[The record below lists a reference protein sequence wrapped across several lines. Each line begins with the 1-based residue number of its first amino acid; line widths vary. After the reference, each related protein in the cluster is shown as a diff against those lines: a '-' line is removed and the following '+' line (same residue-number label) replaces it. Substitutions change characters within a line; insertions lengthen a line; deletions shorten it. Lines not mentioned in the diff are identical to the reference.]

1 MSNNIG
7 LSTVPVVP
15 GKWRTFAQDADGRT
29 IAVGEPQS
37 SQLAARGDFIVR
49 HPELFG
55 ILYDRVIDTDSEEGR
70 VGY

>member
-7 LSTVPVVP
+7 LSTVPVIP

-37 SQLAARGDFIVR
+37 SQLAARGDLMVR

-55 ILYDRVIDTDSEEGR
+55 ILHDRVIDTVSEEDH
-70 VGY
+70 VDY